1 LTTQYN
7 NIPTF
12 KVLSRQLKLMSPSSI
27 EDQKFAVRMG
37 LIAESWVSR
46 AHAANRYAEVYGTG
60 MSAKLADAVMRAS
73 LLKPWTDAGR
83 KAVGMEFAGV
93 LADNFG
99 KEFDQLDDGLRR
111 AMQTYD
117 ITPSDW
123 NRFRR
128 TPLLN
133 HKGATFAD
141 LTQAG
146 GKKFHQM
153 VMSET
158 DYAVP
163 TPDSRVRAITTGGLQ
178 RGTIAGE
185 AWRSAFMIKSFPI
198 TIATTHFYRAAYQ
211 STLGEKVGYTALLL
225 LSTTVFGGIALQAKD
240 IAAGRDPRP
249 ANTPEFFLA
258 ALQQGGGLGLFGDF
272 IFSDTNRF
280 GGGIAETIA
289 GPAGQLA
296 DTALRFTHGNI
307 RELIQ
312 GEETHILGEGVEIL
326 ERYTPDIWQLHLFKS
341 ALFDQLEMLADPEAE
356 KKYRRLMKKRA
367 TEYNQGYWWRPG
379 EALPRRAPEFENII
393 ED

>member
-1 LTTQYN
+1 
-7 NIPTF
+7 
-12 KVLSRQLKLMSPSSI
+12 S
-27 EDQKFAVRMG
+27 
-37 LIAESWVSR
+37 
-46 AHAANRYAEVYGTG
+46 
-60 MSAKLADAVMRAS
+60 
-73 LLKPWTDAGR
+73 
-83 KAVGMEFAGV
+83 GV

-99 KEFDQLDDGLRR
+99 KEFDQLDAGLRR
-111 AMQTYD
+111 AMTTYG
-117 ITPSDW
+117 ITSGDW

-128 TPLLN
+128 TPLIKYN
-133 HKGATFAD
+133 GAQFAD
-141 LTQAG
+141 LTQSG

-153 VMSET
+153 IMSET

-163 TPDSRVRAITTGGLQ
+163 TPDSKVRAITTGGLQ

-198 TIATTHFYRAAYQ
+198 TIATTHMYRAAMQ
-211 STLGEKVGYTALLL
+211 STLGEKAGYMAALLIG
-225 LSTTVFGGIALQAKD
+225 TTVFGGVALLAKD

-249 ANTPEFFLA
+249 ANTPEFMLA

-312 GEETHILGEGVEIL
+312 GEETHILGESVEIL

-341 ALFDQLEMLADPEAE
+341 ALFDQLEMMADPEAE
-356 KKYRRLMKKRA
+356 KKYRRLMRKRA

-379 EALPRRAPEFENII
+379 EAFPRRAPEFENII